1 MKKIINIVLALCA
14 AVATMHAAQPAMGWD
29 IFEVG
34 VQGGGTVMTGGK
46 NFATEFGY
54 TGGLNMNYR
63 YLTQVADGVEMG
75 PKIGLGASYN
85 QARLRS
91 LTDTWIH
98 SSPSEKGITMVDT
111 LHLRGKES
119 LAQWQV
125 ELPVML
131 AMNVRGCVINIGV
144 IPALS
149 LQQQHLTQLDNPQVN
164 TSFVDYD
171 VVLPHTLVM
180 RDDKARIHPQF
191 RLMVGAEIGYEW
203 SFKQQHRLGLQAFC
217 RYDVLPMQPWSK
229 DPFCEWQQNQLV
241 VGSLTQV
248 FADKLHSLDF
258 GIRLYYAFASPHN
271 YRRLGLYLR

>member
-1 MKKIINIVLALCA
+1 MKRFAFIILLFTSL
-14 AVATMHAAQPAMGWD
+14 VAYAAQPAMGWD
-29 IFEVG
+29 MVEVG
-34 VQGGGTVMTGGK
+34 LQGGGTAMTGGK
-46 NFATEFGY
+46 NFASELGY
-54 TGGLNMNYR
+54 TAGLNIDYR
-63 YLTQVADGVEMG
+63 FMTQVADGVELG
-75 PKIGLGASYN
+75 PKIGLGASYG

-98 SSPSEKGITMVDT
+98 SSSSEKGITMVDT

-125 ELPVML
+125 ELPVMF

-180 RDDKARIHPQF
+180 RDDKARIQPQF
-191 RLMVGAEIGYEW
+191 HLMVGAEIGYEW
-203 SFKQQHRLGLQAFC
+203 SFNQQHRLGLQAFC

-229 DPFCEWQQNQLV
+229 EPFCAWQQNELV
-241 VGSLTQV
+241 AGSLTEA
-248 FADKLHSLDF
+248 FADELHSLDF

-271 YRRLGLYLR
+271 YHRLGLHLR